1 MPPIKKIR
9 REDIISCAL
18 DLLKKEDITSLNA
31 RRIARELNVS
41 VQPIFYNFTN
51 MEDLKKEVYDEVYR
65 IYQNYMKEGSKAP
78 NSYKGMG
85 LSYIRFA
92 RDYPNYFRLIFM
104 QETTMSPESLITN
117 DSMGNGVIQK
127 GMELTGF
134 SYEEQKD
141 FHVRVWIFT
150 HGLATLV
157 ATNTI
162 CIQDEEIE
170 ELLGSTVREMIIGRK
185 NVKNGKYN

>member
-1 MPPIKKIR
+1 MPPIKKIQ

-31 RRIARELNVS
+31 RRIAHELNVS
-41 VQPIFYNFTN
+41 VQPIFYNFTS

-117 DSMGNGVIQK
+117 DSMGNDVIQK

-162 CIQDEEIE
+162 CIQDDEIE
-170 ELLGSTVREMIIGRK
+170 SLLESTVREMIIGRK

>member
-1 MPPIKKIR
+1 MPPIKRIQR
-9 REDIISCAL
+9 ADIISCAL
-18 DLLKKEDITSLNA
+18 KLLEKEDITSLNA

-41 VQPIFYNFTN
+41 VQPIFYNFTS
-51 MEDLKKEVYDEVYR
+51 MEDLKKEVYDAVYQ
-65 IYQNYMKEGSKAP
+65 IYQNYMKEGSKES

-92 RDYPNYFRLIFM
+92 KDYPNYFRLIFM

-117 DSMGNGVIQK
+117 DSLGNDVIQK

-134 SYEEQKD
+134 SYEKQKD

-162 CIQDEEIE
+162 SIQDEEIE
-170 ELLGSTVREMIIGRK
+170 SLLEGTVREMIIGRK
-185 NVKNGKYN
+185 SVENGKYN

>member
-1 MPPIKKIR
+1 MPPIKKIQ

-31 RRIARELNVS
+31 RRIAHELNVS
-41 VQPIFYNFTN
+41 VQPIFYNFTS

-117 DSMGNGVIQK
+117 DSMGNDVIQK

-170 ELLGSTVREMIIGRK
+170 SLLESTVREMIIGRK